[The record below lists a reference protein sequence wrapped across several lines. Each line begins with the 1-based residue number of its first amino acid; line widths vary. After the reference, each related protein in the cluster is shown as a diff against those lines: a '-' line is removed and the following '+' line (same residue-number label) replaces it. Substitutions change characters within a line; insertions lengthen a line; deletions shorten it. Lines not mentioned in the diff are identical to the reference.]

1 MWTKVFWKDA
11 LERAIKTFA
20 QVILVAMTLLGINVL
35 TNPLESIEIL
45 KKAGLLVLLV
55 AGVIGFAYSILTSIV
70 SSLKG
75 DSNSASL
82 IK

>member
-20 QVILVAMTLLGINVL
+20 QSVVG
-35 TNPLESIEIL
+35 
-45 KKAGLLVLLV
+45 LVLLLTPT
-55 AGVIGFAYSILTSIV
+55 IGFDTLNLNWLPILAVGFISFLLSILTSIA
-70 SSLKG
+70 SSFKG